1 MMLIATVLLAAQIDA
16 CGVLTRADIAA
27 VQGETFTATKLST
40 RPGATTCFYQLPTFT
55 KSVSV
60 DVMKKGAREFWEET
74 FENEEHER
82 EREREREEEE
92 EARPPKKIDGVGNE
106 AMWVGGRVAG
116 SLYVRKGDK
125 LVRVSVG
132 GPGSE
137 AEKIARSKKLAAK
150 ALKRM

>member
-1 MMLIATVLLAAQIDA
+1 MILATLLLATHLDA
-16 CGVLTRADIAA
+16 CSVLTKADIAA
-27 VQGETFTATKLST
+27 VQGETFTAAKLTDRKGS
-40 RPGATTCFYQLPTFT
+40 TTCFYQLPTFT

-60 DVMKKGAREFWEET
+60 DVMHKGAREFFEEA
-74 FENEEHER
+74 EHE
-82 EREREREEEE
+82 EGEQEE
-92 EARPPKKIDGVGNE
+92 EAKPPKEIKGIGSE

-137 AEKIARSKKLAAK
+137 QEKIATSKKLAAR